1 MVALIKHE
9 TASRS
14 GHSVDPACNPVD
26 PARTGIVLLEADPRQ
41 PRRDALPE
49 NTHYADTG
57 CDLHGS
63 CLTCPLVRCRYDEPG
78 GVRRLLSSGRDSE
91 VLELQQDGSLTID
104 GIARRVGVSR
114 RTVFRILAR
123 SRSGAAR

>member
-1 MVALIKHE
+1 MVALINQE
-9 TASRS
+9 VEALSPS
-14 GHSVDPACNPVD
+14 Q
-26 PARTGIVLLEADPRQ
+26 LEARRFDARQ

-49 NTHYADTG
+49 HTHYHDTG
-57 CDLHGS
+57 CELHPS

-78 GVRRLLSSGRDSE
+78 GARRVLSDARDRR
-91 VLELQQDGSLTID
+91 VLALQRRGGTTIE

-123 SRSGAAR
+123 ARAHGELR